1 MKLTRPSDIKAPP
14 EASPDYYPVFLD
26 LKGKQCIVIGGGKVA
41 ERKVLSLLRAGARLK
56 VISPELTES
65 LNAGR
70 LRKAFLHVAREFR
83 KGDLK
88 GAFLVIAAT
97 SNDLINRKISEEAPF
112 LVSIADAP
120 EKGNF
125 VSPAFLQKGPL
136 AIAVST
142 GGASPAM
149 ASAIKKELDALYP
162 KEFISYLSFLENL
175 RRDVKKIIT
184 AQEARERF
192 FREAA
197 SDKMLGIIRK
207 EGILSAEKIVLESFG
222 KYQKQLCSKKH
233 TKSQ

>member
-1 MKLTRPSDIKAPP
+1 MKLTRPRDVNTQP
-14 EASPDYYPVFLD
+14 EAGFGYYPVFLD
-26 LKGKQCIVIGGGKVA
+26 LKGKQCVVIGGGKVA
-41 ERKVLSLLRAGARLK
+41 ERKVLRLIRAGARVK

-70 LRKAFLHVAREFR
+70 SKKVFRHVAREFR
-83 KGDLK
+83 QGDLK

-97 SNDLINRKISEEAPF
+97 SNELINRKISEEAPF

-149 ASAIKKELDALYP
+149 ASAIKKELDVLYS
-162 KEFISYLSFLENL
+162 KEFVAYLLFLDNL
-175 RRDVKKIIT
+175 RREIKKKIPDQQT
-184 AQEARERF
+184 RECIL
-192 FREAA
+192 REAA
-197 SDKMLGIIRK
+197 SGKMLAIVRK
-207 EGILSAEKIVLESFG
+207 EGIRIAKKTVLENFG
-222 KYQKQLCSKKH
+222 KNQKQPCSKKH

>member
-1 MKLTRPSDIKAPP
+1 MKLTRPRDIKAPP
-14 EASPDYYPVFLD
+14 EANADYYPVFLD
-26 LKGKQCIVIGGGKVA
+26 LKGKRCVVIGGGKIA
-41 ERKVLSLLRAGARLK
+41 ERKVLRLIRAGARVK

-65 LNAGR
+65 LNASR
-70 LRKAFLHVAREFR
+70 SKKAFLHVAREFR
-83 KGDLK
+83 QGDLK

-97 SNDLINRKISEEAPF
+97 SNEMINRKISEEAPY

-125 VSPAFLQKGPL
+125 ISPAFLQKGPL

-149 ASAIKKELDALYP
+149 ASAIKKELDALYS
-162 KEFISYLSFLENL
+162 KEFVSYLLFLDNL
-175 RRDVKKIIT
+175 RREIKKKIPD
-184 AQEARERF
+184 QQARERF

-197 SDKMLGIIRK
+197 SGKVLDIARK
-207 EGILSAEKIVLESFG
+207 EGIRSAKKTVLEYFG
-222 KYQKQLCSKKH
+222 KYQKQPCSKKH